1 MHELKWL
8 SRGLLHR
15 RGFGR
20 LSIVPRGPAIMIP
33 RNFFAELKRRNVY
46 KVAVAYAVVAW
57 LLIQAASIVL
67 PTFEAPGWTM
77 KVLLVA
83 LAIGFPI
90 VVVLA
95 WAFEIT
101 PEGIVRAEEVAP
113 GQSITRKTGRKLIGL
128 TATLALIAAGLLGF
142 QLLRAKPSLALSAAP
157 VAVPAKSIAVLPFE
171 NLSAEKDNAYFASG
185 MQDMIL
191 TKLAAIGDLKVISR
205 TSTEK
210 YKSRPEDLKSVAQQ
224 LGVATILEGTV
235 QRSGNQVLINVQ
247 LIDAATDHHIWAEAY
262 PRTLENIFGVEGEVA
277 QKVADA
283 LKAKLTP
290 VEAASVA
297 RAPTQNAAA
306 YDLFLKAEYQAKEAN
321 DAWQESTYSSA
332 DAYYRQAIALDPNFA
347 LAYANLAYSQLN
359 RQWTIKNLTKE
370 ELATVKGE
378 VDRALALAPDL
389 PEAHLALGFY
399 EYWGF
404 RRYAAA
410 VAQFQRTLQ
419 LAPSNVRALAGI
431 AFVARRTG
439 DWQES
444 LTYFGKVLL
453 ISPRDGD
460 LQGEYGTTL
469 ELLRRYPEADR
480 LLKLALALA
489 PNDAN
494 AKDHLLVARLLGF
507 GDVPGARQAYQSP
520 PEWRLEADQ
529 FTGDVMYLINLH
541 VYPEVFDRRF
551 EDALRGW
558 DSAPT
563 ATGPERLTGRVARAV
578 IRIIAGQRQAV
589 QGECEQLVTEVKA
602 ELSRRPDSL
611 RLLQQLSW
619 MELGRGHNAEAMQA
633 AQRAVTLLP
642 LENDSYF
649 GVRELAGLAQIS
661 AHANAPDEALRV
673 IRQLLSVPAGGVM
686 TLERL
691 KRDPVWDPLREDPR
705 FQLLLKSTD
714 SESKGP
720 APR

>member
-1 MHELKWL
+1 MKP
-8 SRGLLHR
+8 G
-15 RGFGR
+15 
-20 LSIVPRGPAIMIP
+20 
-33 RNFFAELKRRNVY
+33 NFFAELKRRNVY
-46 KVAVAYAVVAW
+46 KVAVAYAVVGW
-57 LLIQAASIVL
+57 LVMQVAATVVPALHLSETLTTAVVVL
-67 PTFEAPGWTM
+67 T
-77 KVLLVA
+77 LL
-83 LAIGFPI
+83 GFPI
-90 VVVLA
+90 ALVIA
-95 WAFEIT
+95 WAFEMT
-101 PEGIVRAEEVAP
+101 PEGMKRTEN
-113 GQSITRKTGRKLIGL
+113 
-128 TATLALIAAGLLGF
+128 IAADEKLPQWSRRKFVAFVIVVALLAAGFLGLH
-142 QLLRAKPSLALSAAP
+142 LSRPRPGIATSPWSTTGDAAAP
-157 VAVPAKSIAVLPFE
+157 ISVKSIAVLPFE
-171 NLSAEKDNAYFASG
+171 NLSDDKTNAYFASG

-210 YKSRPEDLKSVAQQ
+210 YKSHPEDLKVVAQQ
-224 LGVATILEGTV
+224 LGVATILEGSV

-247 LIDAATDHHIWAEAY
+247 LIDAATDHHLWAEAY

-332 DAYYRQAIALDPNFA
+332 EADYRQAIALDPNFA
-347 LAYANLAYSQLN
+347 LAYANLAYNQLN

-378 VDRALALAPDL
+378 IDHALALAPDL
-389 PEAHLALGFY
+389 PEAHLALGYY
-399 EYWGF
+399 EYWGL

-410 VAQFQRTLQ
+410 IAQFQRTLQ

-480 LLKLALALA
+480 QLKLALALA

-507 GDVPGARQAYQSP
+507 GDVEGARQAYQSP

-551 EDALRGW
+551 EEALRAW

-563 ATGPERLTGRVARAV
+563 GTPAERLTGRVARVV
-578 IRIIAGQRQAV
+578 IRIVAGQRQEV
-589 QGECEQLVTEVKA
+589 QSECEQLATEVKA

-619 MELGRGHNAEAMQA
+619 VEVGRGRNAEAMQA

-642 LENDSYF
+642 LESDAYF
-649 GVRELAGLAQIS
+649 GARELAGLAQI
-661 AHANAPDEALRV
+661 AAQANAPDEALQ
-673 IRQLLSVPAGGVM
+673 IIQQLLSIPAGGVM
-686 TLERL
+686 SIERL
-691 KRDPVWDPLREDPR
+691 RRDPVWDPLRKDER
-705 FQLLLKSTD
+705 FQALLASPAADEKS
-714 SESKGP
+714 
-720 APR
+720 AAQ